1 MELDDILVFRLL
13 IMLSVLT
20 MSRTSPLRSS
30 SVWKLNI
37 PLGKN
42 RFLCH
47 CSLLLF
53 IMEAYIIRALANFG
67 IFSSF
72 YHKYSKN
79 LNITSMH
86 KFWRQ
91 SIEVKITKIFARY
104 GGRATS
110 GQCSFAI
117 IIMCVQSIVGVI
129 ISVSCCII

>member
-20 MSRTSPLRSS
+20 MSWTSPLRSS

-53 IMEAYIIRALANFG
+53 IMEAYIIRSLANFG
-67 IFSSF
+67 IFHHF
-72 YHKYSKN
+72 TT
-79 LNITSMH
+79 NIKTSR
-86 KFWRQ
+86 KWLT
-91 SIEVKITKIFARY
+91 VAIFLKW
-104 GGRATS
+104 
-110 GQCSFAI
+110 Q
-117 IIMCVQSIVGVI
+117 
-129 ISVSCCII
+129 